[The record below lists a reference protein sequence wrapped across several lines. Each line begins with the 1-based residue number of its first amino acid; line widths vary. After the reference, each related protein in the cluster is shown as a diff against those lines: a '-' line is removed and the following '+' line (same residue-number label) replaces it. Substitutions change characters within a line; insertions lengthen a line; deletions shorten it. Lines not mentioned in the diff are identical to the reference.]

1 MTTVETV
8 HAAVSYPTRIEGGKQ
23 TRRPR
28 PAPIAKGSY
37 KGSKIPMDP
46 CLKSSW
52 SLDIPTTQKFMEDI
66 LTAIPQVTVKDV
78 RVSGTAKLEFH
89 SKQATFTYDGFTV
102 AYVQTLLDRDTPAS
116 GGDCSGT
123 LCLSFTKGT
132 GTAEANVPPLGVDTK
147 FDLAPGGGYFFHGKA
162 TYTCQGDKMTL
173 KPIGFPKTKN
183 GVPSWG
189 PYSYN
194 AD

>member
-1 MTTVETV
+1 MFRRCWT
-8 HAAVSYPTRIEGGKQ
+8 G
-23 TRRPR
+23 TRRSALSSTGKPT
-28 PAPIAKGSY
+28 GVV
-37 KGSKIPMDP
+37 SK
-46 CLKSSW
+46 
-52 SLDIPTTQKFMEDI
+52 
-66 LTAIPQVTVKDV
+66 
-78 RVSGTAKLEFH
+78 
-89 SKQATFTYDGFTV
+89 
-102 AYVQTLLDRDTPAS
+102 AS